1 MHLLHQMQKNRCRK
15 TMFEIQCKETQAGHR
30 INDSRTNTQDQ
41 RTNTEATRAPHARV
55 SGGSELQASRRRQQ
69 VSPPPSSRTPPS
81 PTSHASSLWLELLG
95 VGEWNLPQADAVVEG
110 LLCLRPQPAEDGAFD
125 LYHVAP
131 LSLSHHRVL
140 GLVH

>member
-1 MHLLHQMQKNRCRK
+1 MQRD
-15 TMFEIQCKETQAGHR
+15 TSWA
-30 INDSRTNTQDQ
+30 QDQ
-41 RTNTEATRAPHARV
+41 RLTNQHAGPTDQHRSHACTTCAGLRGFRAA
-55 SGGSELQASRRRQQ
+55 SEQAQTTGL
-69 VSPPPSSRTPPS
+69 SSS
-81 PTSHASSLWLELLG
+81 FISHTAISHEPCEFASSLWLELLG